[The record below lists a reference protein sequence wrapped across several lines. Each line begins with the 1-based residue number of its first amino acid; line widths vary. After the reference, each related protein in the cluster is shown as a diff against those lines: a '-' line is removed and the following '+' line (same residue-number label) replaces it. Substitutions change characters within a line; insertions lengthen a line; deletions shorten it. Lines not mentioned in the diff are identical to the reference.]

1 MATETFNL
9 AELIEQAP
17 ASAIF
22 SKLDNERSSILTRAR
37 DCSAL
42 TIPSVLPADG
52 HTEETTLDT
61 PYQGVGA
68 RLVNGLSSK
77 LLLSLLPPN
86 TSFFRLTIDQEIKEK
101 AKTSEQGAKALEE
114 DELRLVMLEQEAT
127 RQIEKESLRVP
138 SFELFKSLIITGNA
152 LGYKMEK
159 GLKSYKLDQY
169 VIQRDYE
176 GNVIDIVTKEMVGK
190 DALPKAVANAVE
202 FESEETTDVTIYTR
216 VVRKADTW
224 YEWQEVEDVLI
235 PGSEANY
242 KLEETPYIPLR
253 WTSVNGENYGRGLVE
268 QYLGDFRNLEGL
280 YQLVIETAAV
290 QARTIFGKVPGGLT
304 DMEEFQDAVNGQ
316 VIYGNLEED
325 IVTSRVDKGADLQ
338 VPMEL
343 VQILTRRLEQA
354 FLSASSAVR
363 DSERTTLG
371 EIRYLANDL
380 EESLGG
386 VHSILAQEFQN
397 PLAKIL
403 LKNMDTSVNMEGLDL
418 IIVTGVEALGRNN
431 DIDKLRQLN
440 SLIQELGSP
449 ELVLQRMNIDNYIT
463 DISKNLGLP
472 QDRYIKG
479 EQQLAQEQQQ
489 AQGQALEQQGA
500 SNLVDKVT
508 Q

>member
-1 MATETFNL
+1 
-9 AELIEQAP
+9 
-17 ASAIF
+17 
-22 SKLDNERSSILTRAR
+22 
-37 DCSAL
+37 
-42 TIPSVLPADG
+42 
-52 HTEETTLDT
+52 
-61 PYQGVGA
+61 
-68 RLVNGLSSK
+68 
-77 LLLSLLPPN
+77 
-86 TSFFRLTIDQEIKEK
+86 
-101 AKTSEQGAKALEE
+101 
-114 DELRLVMLEQEAT
+114 
-127 RQIEKESLRVP
+127 
-138 SFELFKSLIITGNA
+138 
-152 LGYKMEK
+152 
-159 GLKSYKLDQY
+159 
-169 VIQRDYE
+169 
-176 GNVIDIVTKEMVGK
+176 
-190 DALPKAVANAVE
+190 
-202 FESEETTDVTIYTR
+202 
-216 VVRKADTW
+216 
-224 YEWQEVEDVLI
+224 
-235 PGSEANY
+235 
-242 KLEETPYIPLR
+242 
-253 WTSVNGENYGRGLVE
+253 
-268 QYLGDFRNLEGL
+268 
-280 YQLVIETAAV
+280 
-290 QARTIFGKVPGGLT
+290 
-304 DMEEFQDAVNGQ
+304 
-316 VIYGNLEED
+316 
-325 IVTSRVDKGADLQ
+325 
-338 VPMEL
+338 MEL